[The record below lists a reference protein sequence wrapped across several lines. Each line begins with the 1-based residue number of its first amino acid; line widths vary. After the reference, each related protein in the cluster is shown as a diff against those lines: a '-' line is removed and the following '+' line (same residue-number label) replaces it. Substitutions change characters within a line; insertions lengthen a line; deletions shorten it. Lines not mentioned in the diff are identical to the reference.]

1 MGGVDVDKKDRVIRA
16 VMGGGLFCVLGAA
29 LYFLLRR
36 LDMGLAFAIF
46 AYAALAGACAVIA
59 REAYGER
66 LKRWLKRPD
75 NDDKDR
81 LISLLLCAVCFIV
94 IDFLAYQFWYILLMV
109 SDRFLDFATRT
120 GFPSRPLIVA
130 AVVLNLIAGA
140 VAGCEIYERSVKR
153 WLEK

>member
-1 MGGVDVDKKDRVIRA
+1 MGRRDRIIRA
-16 VMGGGLFCVLGAA
+16 VMAGGLFCVLGTV
-29 LYFLLRR
+29 LRFLLLR
-36 LDMGLAFAIF
+36 MNVGAVLAII
-46 AYAALAGACAVIA
+46 AYIALAGDSAVIA

-94 IDFLAYQFWYILLMV
+94 INFLVYQFWYILLMV

-120 GFPSRPLIVA
+120 GFPSRLLIVA
-130 AVVLNLIAGA
+130 VVVLNLIAGA

>member
-1 MGGVDVDKKDRVIRA
+1 MDKKDRVIRA

-36 LDMGLAFAIF
+36 LDMSLAFAIF

-81 LISLLLCAVCFIV
+81 LISLLLLCAVCFIV
-94 IDFLAYQFWYILLMV
+94 INFLVYQFWYILLMV

-120 GFPSRPLIVA
+120 GFPSRLLIVA
-130 AVVLNLIAGA
+130 VVVLNLIVGA